1 MADLAQ
7 HVIRPDA
14 TTFHVG
20 SGGGGNGRLRQ
31 EPAGFSPGVQKRF
44 HLTLQVPIATARLAQ
59 ECGALL
65 GRTIERRLEDILDAL
80 PAAGV
85 GHRRTFSEELAAR
98 VQGSLVAGVKLS
110 RFGRRLESGRE
121 KQPTQVV

>member
-98 VQGSLVAGVKLS
+98 V
-110 RFGRRLESGRE
+110 
-121 KQPTQVV
+121 